1 VRRALGR
8 SRQARPQPV
17 PRCRGC
23 GVRQCLPQAARV
35 PALALAPTWS
45 LASAS
50 ASALALASTSALALA
65 LALASAS
72 ARAPARCPQQG
83 DPRAWCCGR
92 VAASGAGLQAP
103 MVRISSRSSGLNHRI
118 ESADSVRDRRAF
130 GPGACNISN
139 ERQIDV
145 EPRRTFYRSETFWSL
160 VSTRC
165 GQGRI
170 TAVFEWVKCALI
182 AGRNHFS
189 SVPGGPAHWE
199 YDGNGTRCQ

>member
-1 VRRALGR
+1 VRRASGR

-23 GVRQCLPQAARV
+23 GIRQRLLQARWDLALQTPWVLAPQPPSILALQAALV
-35 PALALAPTWS
+35 
-45 LASAS
+45 
-50 ASALALASTSALALA
+50 LALA
-65 LALASAS
+65 LE
-72 ARAPARCPQQG
+72 RCPRQG
-83 DPRAWCCGR
+83 DPRAWCCGGA
-92 VAASGAGLQAP
+92 AASGVGLQARRA
-103 MVRISSRSSGLNHRI
+103 RISSRSSRLHHRI
-118 ESADSVRDRRAF
+118 GSAYSMMNYRAF
-130 GPGACNISN
+130 PPGACNISN

-145 EPRRTFYRSETFWSL
+145 EARRTFYRSETFWSL

-165 GQGRI
+165 GRGRI